1 MKTYLLSI
9 LLLVILIGIFYIC
22 SKNTVIND
30 TFEDIY
36 EEKYEDDMNSENIN
50 DDENDYEEDD
60 NNDNDNDDD
69 DNDDDNLNI
78 PQNNIQKDE
87 LDNTLLQN
95 NDQTNPYGTIMD
107 KDSVN
112 KEDITEKTDAYKSE
126 VDNEIDL
133 TFNEIKLDPH
143 PLDLQIN
150 THHILTL
157 KRNFDDMI
165 TDWYNKNKDT
175 VCQCQDLM

>member
-9 LLLVILIGIFYIC
+9 SLLVILIGIFYTC
-22 SKNTVIND
+22 SKNKDVTD

-36 EEKYEDDMNSENIN
+36 EEKYDDDMNDDEDDDMN
-50 DDENDYEEDD
+50 DDE
-60 NNDNDNDDD
+60 
-69 DNDDDNLNI
+69 DDDNLNI

-95 NDQTNPYGTIMD
+95 NDQTNPYDTIMD

-112 KEDITEKTDAYKSE
+112 KEDITEKTDDYKSE

-165 TDWYNKNKDT
+165 TDWYNKNRDT
-175 VCQCQDLM
+175 ICQCQDLM